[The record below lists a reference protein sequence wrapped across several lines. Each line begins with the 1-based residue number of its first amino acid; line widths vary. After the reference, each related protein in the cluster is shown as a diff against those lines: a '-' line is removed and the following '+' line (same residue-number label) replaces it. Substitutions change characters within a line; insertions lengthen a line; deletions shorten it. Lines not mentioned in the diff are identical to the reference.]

1 MASRPWRRSPS
12 GSLPAV
18 PAAGRVL
25 RSLLPALLLLGIAAA
40 PAVLAQENLRNT
52 FPGRRVGGGTRGEC
66 SARVVANLVPSTS
79 VFSPGASR
87 RIGVLEGPTAN
98 PRPLRLAFRPLNSSG
113 SSDTA
118 RAAMSQRMLPA
129 SPAGVTLVTLP
140 ALKVPTVWESSFAC
154 EEGTADPQ
162 DPLAFVQSESPPAV
176 SLLVADADSTP
187 EDKPLQAA
195 LQQLGRSCGASV
207 PREQVA
213 SLFGLSDVITA
224 EWPASLPV
232 RCP

>member
-1 MASRPWRRSPS
+1 MAAPIR
-12 GSLPAV
+12 
-18 PAAGRVL
+18 L
-25 RSLLPALLLLGIAAA
+25 RLFLPALLALGVAAA
-40 PAVLAQENLRNT
+40 PAAWAQENLRNT

-79 VFSPGASR
+79 VFAPGASR

-113 SSDTA
+113 SADMARTA
-118 RAAMSQRMLPA
+118 TSLRTLPA

-140 ALKVPTVWESSFAC
+140 LLKAPTVWESSFAC
-154 EEGTADPQ
+154 EEGTPDPQ

-176 SLLVADADSTP
+176 SLLVADTDSTP

-195 LQQLGRSCGASV
+195 LQQLAQACGSTA

-213 SLFGLSDVITA
+213 RLFGLTDVVTA
-224 EWPASLPV
+224 EWPAALPV